1 MIIIITVKL
10 VEMPYNYTLYYSQKK
25 TKDPLPCPTPLSLVT
40 VYVPLSLPRRFV
52 IIIYVFV
59 MTILSSF
66 DRITSSFVQVT
77 SEG

>member
-25 TKDPLPCPTPLSLVT
+25 TKDPLPSPTPLSLVT

-52 IIIYVFV
+52 IIIDVFV